1 MDPLTYRAAGV
12 DIRAG
17 DLAVR
22 RIAPLA
28 ASTHRP
34 EVLGGIGAFAAFC
47 RVPEAVIPCSSPRPT
62 GWEPSSRSPFPRA
75 HRTMKRTCRS
85 ERRVRSM
92 APSHQWYGV
101 LPGWLPFYALIVV
114 ALALFTWRMAYLVRL
129 MLIGKPAARWDKVP
143 ARLFN
148 VVVNVVGQGRLLRG
162 DFWPGL
168 MHATIFWGFVILT
181 LGTLEFFGKGV
192 TEGFY
197 LPLLSR
203 NPGYLILQDIF
214 SLGVIAAIAYAA
226 FRRLVTK
233 PRRLTLSSEGLL
245 ILLLIFGLMV
255 TDLAADAG
263 RILLAPAPSD
273 VWQFAGNA
281 LAGVLAH
288 LPAGAVQTLFP
299 LSWWLHAVLLLGF
312 LVYLPYSKH
321 LHIMAA
327 PFNVFFAP
335 QTPKGRFPT
344 ADLEDAETFGV
355 GTLAEF
361 TWKDLF
367 DLYNCTECGR
377 CTSGCP
383 ASASGKELDP
393 KWLILNLQAHL
404 LESGRAHGKSGNG
417 VEETAMVGGVIHDNV
432 LWACTTC
439 LWCVE
444 ACPVFIEHVP
454 KIVDMRRWLVLTA
467 SRFPAELQ
475 PTFRNLETNGNPW
488 QISWQTRA
496 DWAKDLG
503 VRVMSDVR
511 QAEYLYWVGC
521 YGSFDERNKKV
532 ARAFVKLLQ
541 AARVDF
547 AILGNEEKCT
557 GEPARR
563 LGHEYL
569 FQTLAQGNIET
580 LKRYRFQKI
589 ITACPHCFNT
599 IRSEYP
605 NFDGH
610 FRVIHH
616 TELLDELIQSG
627 RLRVSRERDDRIT
640 YHDPCYLGRYN
651 DVYDPPRRVLRSV
664 CRSELIEMH
673 LCRSKGFCCGGG
685 GGRVWLEE
693 NEGRRVNQ
701 LRVEQAM
708 DVNPDILAS
717 ACPFCLTM
725 FEDGVKG
732 KEVADRIK
740 TRDIAEVLA
749 ESLE

>member
-1 MDPLTYRAAGV
+1 M
-12 DIRAG
+12 
-17 DLAVR
+17 
-22 RIAPLA
+22 
-28 ASTHRP
+28 
-34 EVLGGIGAFAAFC
+34 
-47 RVPEAVIPCSSPRPT
+47 SP
-62 GWEPSSRSPFPRA
+62 SQ
-75 HRTMKRTCRS
+75 
-85 ERRVRSM
+85 
-92 APSHQWYGV
+92 QWYGAV
-101 LPGWLPFYALIVV
+101 PGWLPFYALIAV
-114 ALALFTWRMAYLVRL
+114 ALVLFSRRAIFLLRL
-129 MLIGKPAARWDKVP
+129 ILAGKPEARWDKVP
-143 ARLFN
+143 QRLVAVLVYVFGQARLLQN
-148 VVVNVVGQGRLLRG
+148 

-168 MHATIFWGFVILT
+168 MHATIFWGFVVLT
-181 LGTLEFFGKGV
+181 LGTIEFFGQGIA
-192 TEGFY
+192 EGFY
-197 LPLLSR
+197 LPFLT
-203 NPGYLILQDIF
+203 NTPAYLILEDAF
-214 SLGVIAAIAYAA
+214 SVAVIAAIAYAA

-233 PRRLTLSSEGLL
+233 PRRLTLSPEGLF
-245 ILLLIFGLMV
+245 ILLLIFGLMI

-263 RILLAPAPSD
+263 RIVLAPAPWD
-273 VWQFAGNA
+273 GWQFAGSA
-281 LAGVLAH
+281 LAGLLAH
-288 LPAGAVQTLFP
+288 LPPGGVTAVFHV
-299 LSWWLHAVLLLGF
+299 SWWLHAVLLLSF

-335 QTPKGRFPT
+335 QTPKGQFQT
-344 ADLEDAETFGV
+344 VNLEEAETFGV
-355 GTLAEF
+355 GSLNDF

-367 DLYNCTECGR
+367 DTYNCTECGR

-383 ASASGKELDP
+383 ASISGKELDP
-393 KWLILNLQAHL
+393 KWLILNLQDFL
-404 LESGRAHGKSGNG
+404 LESAGGHAKHGHQAGDKPAPARS
-417 VEETAMVGGVIHDNV
+417 MVGDVIHDNV

-439 LWCVE
+439 RWCVD

-454 KIVDMRRWLVLTA
+454 KIVDMRRWLVLTE

-475 PTFRNLETNGNPW
+475 PAFRNLETNGNPW
-488 QISWQTRA
+488 QMSWQTRA
-496 DWAKDLG
+496 EWAGDLG
-503 VRVMSDVR
+503 LRLMSDVR
-511 QAEYLYWVGC
+511 EAEYLYWVGC

-532 ARAFVKLLQ
+532 ARAFVKLMQ
-541 AARVDF
+541 AAGVDV
-547 AILGNEEKCT
+547 AILGTEEKCT

-616 TELLDELIQSG
+616 TELLD
-627 RLRVSRERDDRIT
+627 
-640 YHDPCYLGRYN
+640 
-651 DVYDPPRRVLRSV
+651 
-664 CRSELIEMH
+664 ELIEMH

>member
-1 MDPLTYRAAGV
+1 M
-12 DIRAG
+12 
-17 DLAVR
+17 
-22 RIAPLA
+22 
-28 ASTHRP
+28 S
-34 EVLGGIGAFAAFC
+34 
-47 RVPEAVIPCSSPRPT
+47 
-62 GWEPSSRSPFPRA
+62 
-75 HRTMKRTCRS
+75 
-85 ERRVRSM
+85 
-92 APSHQWYGV
+92 PSHQWYGV
-101 LPGWLPFYALIVV
+101 LPGWLPFYALIAV
-114 ALALFTWRMAYLVRL
+114 AVFLFARRAIFLIRL
-129 MLIGKPAARWDKVP
+129 MLTGTPTARWDKIP
-143 ARLFN
+143 ARL
-148 VVVNVVGQGRLLRG
+148 VAVLVNVLGQARLLRG

-168 MHATIFWGFVILT
+168 MHATIFWGFIILT
-181 LGTLEFFGKGV
+181 LGSIEFFGKGV
-192 TEGFY
+192 AEQFY
-197 LPLLSR
+197 LPLLS
-203 NPGYLILQDIF
+203 NTPAYLILQDSF
-214 SLGVIAAIAYAA
+214 SLGVITAVAYAA

-233 PRRLTLSSEGLL
+233 PRRLTLSPEGLV

-263 RILLAPAPSD
+263 RILLAPAPGD
-273 VWQFAGNA
+273 RWQFAGTA
-281 LAGVLAH
+281 LAGVLAS
-288 LPAGAVQTLFP
+288 LPDGAVPAIFQV
-299 LSWWLHAVLLLGF
+299 SWWMHAVLLLGF

-335 QTPKGRFPT
+335 QTPNGHFSTPN
-344 ADLEDAETFGV
+344 LEQAESFGV
-355 GTLAEF
+355 GALAEF

-367 DLYNCTECGR
+367 DTYNCTECGR
-377 CTSGCP
+377 CTSACP
-383 ASASGKELDP
+383 ANVSGKELDP
-393 KWLILNLQAHL
+393 KWLILHLQERL
-404 LESGRAHGKSGNG
+404 LQSDPAVFG
-417 VEETAMVGGVIHDNV
+417 AMKGSAPGEKALVGEVIHDNV

-439 LWCVE
+439 RWCVD

-454 KIVDMRRWLVLTA
+454 KIVDMRRWLVLTE

-475 PTFRNLETNGNPW
+475 PAFRNLENNGNPW
-488 QISWQTRA
+488 QMSWQTRT

-503 VRVMSDVR
+503 VRVMSDVS

-541 AARVDF
+541 AAGVDF

-569 FQTLAQGNIET
+569 YQTLAQGNIET
-580 LKRYRFQKI
+580 LKRYRFQTI
-589 ITACPHCFNT
+589 VTACPHCFNT
-599 IRSEYP
+599 IRNEYP
-605 NFDGH
+605 DFDGH
-610 FRVIHH
+610 FKVIHH
-616 TELLDELIQSG
+616 SQLLDELVRSG
-627 RLRVSRERDDRIT
+627 RLRPARGQSARIT
-640 YHDPCYLGRYN
+640 YHDACNLGRYN
-651 DVYDPPRRVLRSV
+651 DVYEEPRRVLASATRGDLV
-664 CRSELIEMH
+664 EMR
-673 LCRSKGFCCGGG
+673 LSRSKGFCCGGG

-708 DVNPDILAS
+708 EVNPDILAS

>member
-1 MDPLTYRAAGV
+1 M
-12 DIRAG
+12 
-17 DLAVR
+17 
-22 RIAPLA
+22 
-28 ASTHRP
+28 S
-34 EVLGGIGAFAAFC
+34 
-47 RVPEAVIPCSSPRPT
+47 
-62 GWEPSSRSPFPRA
+62 
-75 HRTMKRTCRS
+75 
-85 ERRVRSM
+85 
-92 APSHQWYGV
+92 PSHQWYGV
-101 LPGWLPFYALIVV
+101 IPGAVFFYALIVV
-114 ALALFTWRMAYLVRL
+114 AVALFARRAAFLVRL
-129 MLIGKPAARWDKVP
+129 ILTGKPAARCDHVP
-143 ARLFN
+143 ARLLS
-148 VVVNVVGQGRLLRG
+148 VIVNVLGQARLLRG

-168 MHATIFWGFVILT
+168 MHATIFWGFCILT

-192 TEGFY
+192 TEAFY
-197 LPLLSR
+197 LPLLS
-203 NPGYLILQDIF
+203 NTPAYLILQDAF
-214 SLGVIAAIAYAA
+214 SLGVIAAIAYAM

-233 PRRLTLSSEGLL
+233 PRRLTMSTEALL
-245 ILLLIFGLMV
+245 ILLLILGLMV
-255 TDLAADAG
+255 TDLVADAS
-263 RILLAPAPSD
+263 RILLAPAQSD
-273 VWQFAGNA
+273 RWQFAGRA
-281 LAGVLAH
+281 LALVSAG
-288 LPAGAVQTLFP
+288 LPHGAVQVLFHM
-299 LSWWLHAVLLLGF
+299 SWWLHAVLLLGF

-327 PFNVFFAP
+327 PFNVFFGP
-335 QTPKGRFPT
+335 QTPKGQFPT
-344 ADLEDAETFGV
+344 ADLENAESFGV
-355 GTLAEF
+355 GAVTEF

-383 ASASGKELDP
+383 ANVSGKELDP
-393 KWLILNLQAHL
+393 KWLILNLREHL
-404 LESGRAHGKSGNG
+404 LEGGERLLAKSENG
-417 VEETAMVGGVIHDNV
+417 GHETAMVGGVIKDNV

-439 LWCVE
+439 RWCVD

-454 KIVDMRRWLVLTA
+454 KIVDMRRWLVLTE

-475 PTFRNLETNGNPW
+475 PTFRNLETNGNPF
-488 QISWQTRA
+488 QMSWQTRA

-503 VRVMSDVR
+503 VKVMSDVS

-541 AARVDF
+541 SAGVDF

-569 FQTLAQGNIET
+569 FQTLAHGNIET

-627 RLRVSRERDDRIT
+627 RLRVSRERDERIS

-651 DVYDPPRRVLRSV
+651 DVYDEPRRVLRSV
-664 CRSELIEMH
+664 CRSELVEMH

-701 LRVEQAM
+701 VRVEQAM
-708 DVNPDILAS
+708 EVNPDILAS

-732 KEVADRIK
+732 KEVADKIK
-740 TRDIAEVLA
+740 TLDIAEILA

>member
-1 MDPLTYRAAGV
+1 M
-12 DIRAG
+12 
-17 DLAVR
+17 
-22 RIAPLA
+22 
-28 ASTHRP
+28 S
-34 EVLGGIGAFAAFC
+34 
-47 RVPEAVIPCSSPRPT
+47 
-62 GWEPSSRSPFPRA
+62 
-75 HRTMKRTCRS
+75 
-85 ERRVRSM
+85 
-92 APSHQWYGV
+92 PSHQWYGV
-101 LPGWLPFYALIVV
+101 IPGAVFFYALIVV
-114 ALALFTWRMAYLVRL
+114 AVTLFALRATFLVRL
-129 MLIGKPAARWDKVP
+129 MLTGKPAARCDHVP
-143 ARLFN
+143 ARLRS
-148 VVVNVVGQGRLLRG
+148 VIVNVLGQARLLRG

-168 MHATIFWGFVILT
+168 MHATIFWGFCILT

-192 TEGFY
+192 TEAFY
-197 LPLLSR
+197 LPLLS
-203 NPGYLILQDIF
+203 NTPAYLILQDAF
-214 SLGVIAAIAYAA
+214 SLGVIAAIAYAM

-233 PRRLTLSSEGLL
+233 PRRLTMSTEALL

-273 VWQFAGNA
+273 RWQFAGRA
-281 LAGVLAH
+281 LVLGLAG
-288 LPAGAVQTLFP
+288 LPNGAVQAIFHAA
-299 LSWWLHAVLLLGF
+299 WWLHAVLLLGF

-327 PFNVFFAP
+327 PLNVFFGP
-335 QTPKGRFPT
+335 QTPKGQFPT
-344 ADLEDAETFGV
+344 ADLENAESFGV
-355 GTLAEF
+355 GTVTEF

-383 ASASGKELDP
+383 ANVSGKELDP
-393 KWLILNLQAHL
+393 KWLILNLREHL
-404 LESGRAHGKSGNG
+404 LEGGQGLLAPGPLAKAANG
-417 VEETAMVGGVIHDNV
+417 GHEAPMVGGVIKDNV

-439 LWCVE
+439 RWCVD

-454 KIVDMRRWLVLTA
+454 KIVDMRRWLVLTE
-467 SRFPAELQ
+467 SRFPTELQ

-488 QISWQTRA
+488 QMSWQTRA

-503 VRVMSDVR
+503 VKVMSDVSR
-511 QAEYLYWVGC
+511 AEYLYWVGC

-541 AARVDF
+541 SAGVDF

-627 RLRVSRERDDRIT
+627 RLRVSRERDERIS

-651 DVYDPPRRVLRSV
+651 DVYEEPRRVLRSV

-673 LCRSKGFCCGGG
+673 LNREKGFCCGGG

-701 LRVEQAM
+701 VRVEQAM
-708 DVNPDILAS
+708 EVNPDILAS

-732 KEVADRIK
+732 KGVADKIK
-740 TRDIAEVLA
+740 TRDIAEILA